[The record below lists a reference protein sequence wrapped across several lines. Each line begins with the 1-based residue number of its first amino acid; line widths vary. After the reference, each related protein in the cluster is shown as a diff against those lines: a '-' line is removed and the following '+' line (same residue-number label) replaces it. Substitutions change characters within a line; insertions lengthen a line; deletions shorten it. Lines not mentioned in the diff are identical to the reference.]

1 MDEAT
6 EYATFDVAELADE
19 QMLAHGYTK
28 QKNDEDVPDE
38 DAFKQKVYDLV
49 SGRIVS
55 SKEEKSKKSWTQGE
69 LYAAV
74 FPNGPGAD
82 KRQNKDLLSEEDL
95 AVMDKLSR
103 KVWNLTNPG
112 RAGYVQKRLGQD
124 GGSLILCRASV
135 YRVQDAV
142 AGCFVTDNDDLI
154 LHDSLQPQIESLV
167 KKADT
172 LRQHADM
179 IGDRRPQLAA
189 RMNAAL
195 GIGVK
200 RTVAALPAV
209 TGSVN
214 GTGAGNS

>member
-6 EYATFDVAELADE
+6 EFATFDIVALAAE

-55 SKEEKSKKSWTQGE
+55 SKAEKSKKSWTQGQ

-82 KRQNKDLLSEEDL
+82 KRQNDLLSEEDV

-124 GGSLILCRASV
+124 GGSLIL
-135 YRVQDAV
+135 V
-142 AGCFVTDNDDLI
+142 AGRRCCFVPAGVDPD
-154 LHDSLQPQIESLV
+154 LHD
-167 KKADT
+167 
-172 LRQHADM
+172 RQRRSDPPRQSATA
-179 IGDRRPQLAA
+179 DRRTWSRRP
-189 RMNAAL
+189 
-195 GIGVK
+195 
-200 RTVAALPAV
+200 TPC
-209 TGSVN
+209 GS
-214 GTGAGNS
+214 TPT

>member
-6 EYATFDVAELADE
+6 EFATFDIVALAAE

-55 SKEEKSKKSWTQGE
+55 SKAEKSKKSWTQGQ

-82 KRQNKDLLSEEDL
+82 KRQSKDLLSEEDE

-124 GGSLILCRASV
+124 GGSLILLAGRRW
-135 YRVQDAV
+135 YRV
-142 AGCFVTDNDDLI
+142 
-154 LHDSLQPQIESLV
+154 
-167 KKADT
+167 
-172 LRQHADM
+172 
-179 IGDRRPQLAA
+179 A
-189 RMNAAL
+189 RC
-195 GIGVK
+195 G
-200 RTVAALPAV
+200 P
-209 TGSVN
+209 S
-214 GTGAGNS
+214 GAS